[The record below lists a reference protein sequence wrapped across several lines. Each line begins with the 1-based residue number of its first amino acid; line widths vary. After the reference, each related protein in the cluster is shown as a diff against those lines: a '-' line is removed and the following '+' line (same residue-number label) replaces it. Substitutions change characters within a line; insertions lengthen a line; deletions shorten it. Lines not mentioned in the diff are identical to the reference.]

1 MNNVSY
7 LYNYVTNSLI
17 LISNFVHIIIHYQLI
32 NKTNKMKKR
41 NLFLGVA
48 IISLALTSCKD
59 EKVTAA
65 EKSVDT
71 YVVYVDSVGN
81 IEAAEAKA
89 NWQAIDDSYQ
99 IKVVE
104 ADLALEN
111 LKEKEAAQARI
122 DASKAK
128 YAALQAQIEA
138 DMQAEAMANS
148 KQLLR
153 NALFGEGKIGEDM
166 SFAWVNKDNILAVYD
181 QFINTAI
188 DNKDSYS
195 REDWDEIKLMYEAL
209 DSRKNTV
216 EKEGLTSADNR
227 KIAGLKLKFGPVY
240 TLKRMSS
247 KTEEMKEA
255 KE

>member
-1 MNNVSY
+1 
-7 LYNYVTNSLI
+7 
-17 LISNFVHIIIHYQLI
+17 
-32 NKTNKMKKR
+32 MKKR
-41 NLFLGVA
+41 NLFLG
-48 IISLALTSCKD
+48 LALVALVFTSCKD

-71 YVVYVDSVGN
+71 YVIYVDSIGN
-81 IEAAEAKA
+81 IETNEVKA
-89 NWQAIDDSYQ
+89 NWQAIDEIYQ

-111 LKEKEAAQARI
+111 LKEKEAAQTRI

-128 YAALQAQIEA
+128 FSALQAQIEA
-138 DMQAEAMANS
+138 NMQAEAMANS

-153 NALFGEGKIGEDM
+153 NALFGEGKIGNDM
-166 SFAWVNKDNILAVYD
+166 NFDWVNKDNILAVYD
-181 QFINTAI
+181 QFVNTAK

-227 KIAGLKLKFGPVY
+227 KIAGLKLQFGPLY
-240 TLKRMSS
+240 TLNRMGA
-247 KTEEMKEA
+247 KTEEMQKA

>member
-1 MNNVSY
+1 
-7 LYNYVTNSLI
+7 
-17 LISNFVHIIIHYQLI
+17 
-32 NKTNKMKKR
+32 MKKR
-41 NLFLGVA
+41 NLLLGVA
-48 IISLALTSCKD
+48 IISLAFTSCKD
-59 EKVTAA
+59 KKVTAA

-71 YVVYVDSVGN
+71 YVMYVDSIGT

-99 IKVVE
+99 IRVTE

-111 LKEKEAAQARI
+111 LKEKEKAQERI

-128 YAALQAQIEA
+128 YAALQVQ
-138 DMQAEAMANS
+138 MQAEAMANS

-153 NALFGEGKIGEDM
+153 NALFGEGKIGDDM
-166 SFAWVNKDNILAVYD
+166 NFGWVNKDNILTVYE
-181 QFINTAI
+181 QFVNTA
-188 DNKDSYS
+188 DANKDNYS

-216 EKEGLTSADNR
+216 EKEGLTSADNND
-227 KIAGLKLKFGPVY
+227 IAGLKLKFAPML
-240 TLKRMSS
+240 TFNRMGA
-247 KTEEMKEA
+247 KTEEMQEA

>member
-1 MNNVSY
+1 
-7 LYNYVTNSLI
+7 
-17 LISNFVHIIIHYQLI
+17 
-32 NKTNKMKKR
+32 MKKR

-48 IISLALTSCKD
+48 IISLAFTSCKD

-71 YVVYVDSVGN
+71 YVVYVDSIGN
-81 IEAAEAKA
+81 IETTEAKA

-99 IKVVE
+99 IRVVE

-111 LKEKEAAQARI
+111 LKEREKAQERI

-128 YAALQAQIEA
+128 YEALRMQMEA

-153 NALFGEGKIGEDM
+153 NTLFGEGKIGDDM
-166 SFAWVNKDNILAVYD
+166 NFAWVNKDNILAVYQ
-181 QFINTAI
+181 QFVDTA
-188 DNKDSYS
+188 DSNKDSYS

-216 EKEGLTSADNR
+216 ENEGLSSDDNR
-227 KIAGLKLKFGPVY
+227 KIAGLKLKFGPLY
-240 TLKRMSS
+240 TLNRMGA
-247 KTEEMKEA
+247 KTEEMQEA